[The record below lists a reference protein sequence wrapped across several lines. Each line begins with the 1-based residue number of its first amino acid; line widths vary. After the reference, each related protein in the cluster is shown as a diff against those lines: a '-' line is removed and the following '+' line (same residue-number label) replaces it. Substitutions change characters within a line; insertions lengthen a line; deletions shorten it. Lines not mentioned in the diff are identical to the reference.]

1 MDLKKELEIIERGA
15 EEIIPLDELKKKLKR
30 SHSEG
35 KPLRIKY
42 GIDPTKP
49 DVHIGHL
56 VPVRKMRYFQDLGHT
71 GVLIIGD
78 YTAQIGDP
86 SGKDESREALT
97 YEAVR
102 NNAEKYVD
110 QLYTILDPDK
120 TEVHYQTEWF
130 SDMSMLDTI
139 LLLARFT
146 FAQMMA
152 HETFRAR
159 YENGLP
165 LSLRELIYP
174 VLQAYDSV
182 AIESDV
188 ELGGTDQK
196 FNILL
201 GRELQRQMG
210 QEAQIAILSPILIG
224 TDGVNKMGKSL
235 DNYIAVLDSPTEKF
249 GKVMSIPDSI
259 IDNYYEYATSV
270 PIDRLAQV
278 RKQLKDGS
286 VNPRDLKVELAK
298 LIVERFHS
306 KKKAEACAAE
316 FDKVFAKKDLPDDI
330 LDFTVSDAMKKDGKV
345 WIIKLMT
352 EAKLAGSGGEARRL
366 IQQGGVRLDRE
377 TINDVNFEFEP
388 KSGSVLQVG
397 KRRFLRIK

>member
-1 MDLKKELEIIERGA
+1 MDLNKTLEIIKRGT
-15 EEIIPLDELKKKLKR
+15 EEIIPLDELKKKLKK
-30 SHSEG
+30 SHSNG
-35 KPLRIKY
+35 KALRIKY

-49 DVHIGHL
+49 DVHLGHL
-56 VPVRKMRYFQDLGHT
+56 VPVRKMRHFQDLGHT

-86 SGKDESREALT
+86 SGKDETREALT
-97 YEAVR
+97 YDTVKK
-102 NNAEKYVD
+102 NAEKYID
-110 QLYTILDPDK
+110 QLFTVLDPDK

-130 SDMSMLDTI
+130 SNMSMLDTI

-152 HETFRAR
+152 HETFRTR
-159 YENGLP
+159 YEKGLP
-165 LSLRELIYP
+165 LSLREIIYP

-210 QEAQIAILSPILIG
+210 CEPQIVILSPILIG

-235 DNYIAVLDSPTEKF
+235 DNYIAVLDPAKEKF

-259 IDNYYEYATSV
+259 IDNYYEYATDISV
-270 PIDRLAQV
+270 ERLTEV
-278 RKQLKDGS
+278 RRQLKDGS
-286 VNPRDLKVELAK
+286 ANPRDLKVKLAK
-298 LIVERFHS
+298 LIVEKFHS
-306 KKKAEACAAE
+306 KEDAETCVAE
-316 FDKVFAKKDLPDDI
+316 FEKVFAKKELPDDI
-330 LDFTVSDAMKKDGKV
+330 PEFTVENSIMKNGKV
-345 WIIKLMT
+345 WIVRLMT
-352 EAKLAGSGGEARRL
+352 EAKLAGSSGEARRL
-366 IQQGGVRLDRE
+366 IQQGGVKLDGKKISDAE
-377 TINDVNFEFEP
+377 FEFEP